1 MEKVSERK
9 FWGFVNPHFSNY
21 FDFCARKHY
30 LYRRK
35 VVFLK
40 ILLNLRSVIRKEHSN
55 MLTYISLP
63 PSPTERRLSFYLAM
77 EEYVAQHLKQ
87 LDECF
92 FLWQVNPTVIIGR
105 NQVMEN
111 EVNLPYCREHGI
123 DIVRR
128 KSGGGGVYADK
139 DNVMFSFICSR
150 THDATTPEVFSHYL
164 QRTVDLLSSFG
175 VEACVTDHN
184 DILIGERKVS
194 GWAVYQLQERIIVHG
209 TMLYDTNMN
218 HMVASITPPAEKLQR
233 KGVESVRQRICLLK
247 DYIGDRINIDE
258 FKVNARDFFCD
269 DREYILTQSDVACIE
284 ELSGEYEM

>member
-1 MEKVSERK
+1 M
-9 FWGFVNPHFSNY
+9 
-21 FDFCARKHY
+21 CAPNKKH
-30 LYRRK
+30 
-35 VVFLK
+35 
-40 ILLNLRSVIRKEHSN
+40 
-55 MLTYISLP
+55 LTYVSLP
-63 PSPTERRLSFYLAM
+63 PSLTGSRRLSFYLAM
-77 EEYVAQHLKQ
+77 EEYVAQNMMQ
-87 LDECF
+87 LEECF

-150 THDATTPEVFSHYL
+150 SHYATTPEVFSLCL
-164 QRTVDLLSSFG
+164 QRVIEMLSTMG
-175 VEACVTDHN
+175 VEACSTDHN
-184 DILIGERKVS
+184 DVLINGRKVS

-209 TMLYDTNMN
+209 TMLYDTNMG
-218 HMVASITPPAEKLQR
+218 HMLSSITPPTEKLQR

-247 DYIGDRINIDE
+247 DFIGDRISIEE
-258 FKVNARDFFCD
+258 FKAYARDFFCGEK
-269 DREYILTQSDVACIE
+269 EYMLTQNDVARIE

>member
-1 MEKVSERK
+1 MLIHTSRFILFFTRENIIYIEERW
-9 FWGFVNPHFSNY
+9 F
-21 FDFCARKHY
+21 
-30 LYRRK
+30 
-35 VVFLK
+35 FLK
-40 ILLNLRSVIRKEHSN
+40 ILLNLRSVIHTKHPN
-55 MLTYISLP
+55 ILTYISLP
-63 PSPTERRLSFYLAM
+63 PASTGSRGLSFFLAM
-77 EEYVAQHLKQ
+77 EEYVAQHLKH

-105 NQVMEN
+105 NQVLEN

-150 THDATTPEVFSHYL
+150 THDITTPGVFSYYL

-194 GWAVYQLQERIIVHG
+194 GWAVYQLQERIIVHS
-209 TMLYDTNMN
+209 TMLYDTNMD
-218 HMVASITPPAEKLQR
+218 HMLASITPPAEKLRR

-247 DYIGDRINIDE
+247 DFVGDRVSLKE
-258 FKVNARDFFCD
+258 FKACAREFFCGDKEYMLTED
-269 DREYILTQSDVACIE
+269 DVTHIAILSA
-284 ELSGEYEM
+284 EYEM